1 MTHFKKTFILGGKE
15 GTLEFGEI
23 GRQASATVIVQMDE
37 TVVLVA
43 ATANRDPMPNAS
55 FLPLTVDYQEKYY
68 AAGRIPGSFLRREGR
83 PSEKEVLT
91 SRLIDRSIRPLFP
104 DFFYHETQVLASV
117 LSFNPEVNPDILAMI
132 GTSAA
137 LRLSGIPFNGPIGA
151 TRVGYIEGAAVV
163 NPSESQMSES
173 LLDLIVAGS
182 RQGVLMV
189 ESEAAQLS
197 EDVMLQSV
205 MAGHQDMQGTIEA
218 IEHLAQ
224 EAAHPAWEWETP
236 ALTDEQKDGLRAAT
250 ADAFAEAYNITE
262 KQARSNRLSE
272 IRKAGSDAVL
282 DEQATPMEH
291 NLVGSALKKIEAGI
305 VRERILSGQP
315 RIDGRGTRTVR
326 PIAIRL
332 GLLPRTHGSALFTR
346 GETQALVITTLGS
359 SRDDQKIDALG
370 GEQFDRFMM
379 HYNMPPFATGETG
392 RGGIPKRREIG
403 HGRLAKRGL
412 AAVMPSAEDFDFAL
426 RVVSE
431 ITESNGSSSMAS
443 VCGGSLS
450 LMDAG
455 VPLSAHVS
463 GIAMGLIKEN
473 DSFAVLSDILGDE
486 DHLGDMDFKVAGT
499 YQGITALQMDLK
511 IDSINAQIMQAAL
524 AQANEGRLHILG
536 LMTEALPEPRPEASP
551 YAPRIIKIKIPT
563 NKIRD
568 VIGKGGSVIKNLQ
581 DTTETRINI
590 TDDGTVAISGRNIDA
605 CNSAREQVEN
615 LTRDV
620 EVGAIYDGKVENILE
635 NVGAVVSIMPGRDGL
650 LHISQISQ
658 ERINKVSDVLSLN
671 QTVRVKVLRT
681 DEGKVRFTMKNMEG
695 DTEPAA

>member
-1 MTHFKKTFILGGKE
+1 MTHFKKTFTLGGKE

-83 PSEKEVLT
+83 PSEKEILT

-205 MAGHQDMQGTIEA
+205 MAGHQDMQGMIEA

-412 AAVMPSAEDFDFAL
+412 AAVMPSADDFDFAL

-695 DTEPAA
+695 DSEPAA

>member
-1 MTHFKKTFILGGKE
+1 MTHFKKTFTLGGKE

-236 ALTDEQKDGLRAAT
+236 ALTDEQKNGLRAAT

>member
-1 MTHFKKTFILGGKE
+1 MTHFKKTFTLGGKE

-83 PSEKEVLT
+83 PSEKEILT